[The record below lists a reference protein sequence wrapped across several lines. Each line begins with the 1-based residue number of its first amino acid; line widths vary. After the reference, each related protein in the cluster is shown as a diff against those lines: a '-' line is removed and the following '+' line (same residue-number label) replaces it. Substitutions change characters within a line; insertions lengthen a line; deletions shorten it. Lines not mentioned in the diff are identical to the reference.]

1 MSKPKSRYFTFLL
14 YPDSTPPDW
23 RERLTDTGLPMAISP
38 LHDRDRKE
46 DTQGSGRTPEEI
58 AAHRARIMADDARN
72 IVEDYDAY
80 YAQLYDKYLAEAQAQ
95 AADVYKKVHR
105 HAIVAYPNTVTADAV
120 RDRLK
125 RVLGDHAV
133 ATVQII
139 AESVRNAYLYLTHE
153 SATAIRKK
161 KYVYDKADIILI
173 NNFDVDRYTV
183 IDAAEKKEIL
193 SKLTNLICDQL
204 IENIIDLNLYLLSW
218 LQPEAIWEKAV
229 AQLAGCTILAAG
241 IALEVRCGSVTMP
254 GEGFPVAISKVTGI
268 EFPKVKIVVD
278 VSLVLLGIVFCYI
291 FFGKWQWHIIGVGT
305 LFAMYYVG
313 WAVRIASHH
322 LKWFDRLLKYRPGFR
337 RYIYGLARYIYRK

>member
-1 MSKPKSRYFTFLL
+1 MT
-14 YPDSTPPDW
+14 
-23 RERLTDTGLPMAISP
+23 
-38 LHDRDRKE
+38 RKE
-46 DTQGSGRTPEEI
+46 KIISFAWQHLLLFVALYIMTLGI
-58 AAHRARIMADDARN
+58 AACVKSMLGASVISVLPYVFHDAGTGGLTPSLTIGQYTFIMNALLVVGQVGVLRRHFDL
-72 IVEDYDAY
+72 V
-80 YAQLYDKYLAEAQAQ
+80 QL
-95 AADVYKKVHR
+95 
-105 HAIVAYPNTVTADAV
+105 
-120 RDRLK
+120 
-125 RVLGDHAV
+125 
-133 ATVQII
+133 
-139 AESVRNAYLYLTHE
+139 
-153 SATAIRKK
+153 
-161 KYVYDKADIILI
+161 
-173 NNFDVDRYTV
+173 F
-183 IDAAEKKEIL
+183 
-193 SKLTNLICDQL
+193 QL
-204 IENIIDLNLYLLSW
+204 LVGFVFGMLIDLNLYLLSW

-313 WAVRIASHH
+313 WTVRIASHH